1 VRAYL
6 QASDIPVKEVVH
18 LIPFPHLWMCPQVTA
33 FDTWI
38 NARLTYKGS
47 VHADNPYASYHNV
60 AVDADVLAKHC
71 KVCASIVYLLPR
83 EHMK

>member
-1 VRAYL
+1 
-6 QASDIPVKEVVH
+6 
-18 LIPFPHLWMCPQVTA
+18 MCPQVTA

-38 NARLTYKGS
+38 NARLTYKAGL
-47 VHADNPYASYHNV
+47 VLADNPYASYHDSYHNV

-71 KVCASIVYLLPR
+71 KVCASIVYLLPT